1 MFKKLS
7 VKITLLVN
15 CILFVVILAGSSF
28 IVYQQ
33 NKSLEDQFAARGKF
47 LSVLCAKAMSRV
59 MEEAIDNGVFSVKD
73 AFDVEYTPVRV
84 PNFDPP
90 KFHTKY
96 DSYTDKALLPLYDEF
111 LKDKDI
117 LYAVALD
124 VNGYCPTHNTRYQ
137 QPITGD
143 KEKDK
148 VGNRTKRLFTD
159 PVARKAATNESEETL
174 LQVYARD
181 TGEAVWDFSTPIYV
195 KGKRWG
201 NTRLGILTDTLDKAK
216 RSLLIN
222 LAGALL
228 VMGVLALLTVYLVVS
243 IMLKPLTEFTGIASR
258 MADGMVDE
266 KIVPKSND
274 ELGELADVLERMRI
288 SLKTAMDRL
297 TKK

>member
-1 MFKKLS
+1 MFKKIS
-7 VKITLLVN
+7 VKVTILVN
-15 CILFVVILAGSSF
+15 CILFVVILAGSAF
-28 IVYQQ
+28 LIYQQ
-33 NKSLEDQFAARGKF
+33 NKSLEEQFTSRGQF
-47 LSVLCAKAMSRV
+47 LSVLCAKAVSRV
-59 MEEAIDNGVFSVKD
+59 MEEAIDNGVFTVKD

-96 DSYTDKALLPLYDEF
+96 DSYTDKALLSLFDEF

-117 LYAVALD
+117 LYATALD
-124 VNGYCPTHNTRYQ
+124 VKGYAPTHNTRYQ
-137 QPITGD
+137 KPITGD

-148 VGNRTKRLFTD
+148 EGNRTKRLFTD
-159 PVARKAATNESEETL
+159 PVARKAAS
-174 LQVYARD
+174 
-181 TGEAVWDFSTPIYV
+181 VWDFSSPIYV

-201 NTRLGILTDTLDKAK
+201 NTRIGILADTLNNAK
-216 RSLLIN
+216 QTLLIT
-222 LAGALL
+222 LGGIMLVIGA
-228 VMGVLALLTVYLVVS
+228 LALLTVYFVVS
-243 IMLKPLTEFTGIASR
+243 TMLKPLTEFTKMASR

-274 ELGELADVLERMRI
+274 ELGELADVLERMRV